1 MLKWLD
7 VPPAWLLAFAA
18 LAYWQAHAWPL
29 GLSLAS
35 PVTMLLGGL
44 LVGGG
49 IVLIVLAAL
58 EFRRHKTTIVPHQQA
73 STLIE
78 TGVFKRSRNPI
89 YLADV
94 LILTGLI
101 LRWDAV
107 VSLVLVPIL
116 FWVLETRF
124 VIPEEDRLRRHFR
137 ADFARYM
144 QKTRRWL

>member
-1 MLKWLD
+1 MKWLD
-7 VPPAWLLAFAA
+7 MPPVWLLAFAVIA
-18 LAYWQAHAWPL
+18 HFQAQYFSF
-29 GLSLAS
+29 GLSLAH
-35 PVTMLLGGL
+35 PVTSFAGGI
-44 LVGGG
+44 LVGAG
-49 IVLIVLAAL
+49 IVLILLAAL

-73 STLIE
+73 TSLIQ

-94 LILTGLI
+94 LILAGLV

-107 VSLVLVPIL
+107 LSLALVPLL

-137 ADFARYM
+137 ADFARYCN
-144 QKTRRWL
+144 KTRRWM